1 LSKATHRQA
10 QDAARKKEKR
20 KLSRAEKK
28 QIEALIRTAKGDGK
42 AHTAQQS
49 IPYLAMYPDGI
60 CKVTEK
66 KYSKS
71 ISFEDINYQ
80 LAGSDDKTAI
90 FENWCDFLNYFDAS
104 VSVQLS
110 FINQGTRQEQAEQ
123 AIHIPKQDDAFNS
136 IRNEYTD
143 MLKNQLAKGNN
154 GLVKQKYITFSI
166 EADNLAAAKS
176 RLARLET
183 DILNNFKVLGVSAHP
198 LNGAER
204 LKVLHGVFHPEGEP
218 FSFDWAWLAPSGLST
233 KDFIAP
239 SSFRFG
245 EGRYF
250 RMGRK
255 IGAVSFLEILAPEL
269 NDRILADMLDLETGV
284 IVNLHIRSI
293 DQSEA
298 IKTIKRKITDLDKMK
313 IEEQKKA
320 VRSGYDMD
328 IIPSDLATYGG
339 EAKNLLQD
347 LQSRNERM
355 FLLTFLVV
363 NMADTKRKLEND
375 IFAAAGIAQKY
386 NCALTRLDYQQEDG
400 LMSSVPLG
408 ENRIA
413 IQRGLTTSS
422 TAIFIPFITQE
433 LFQTGEALY
442 YGLNALSN
450 NMILCDRKLLKNPNG
465 LILGT
470 PGSGKSFSAKRE
482 IVNAFLITTDTIYV
496 SDPECEYAPVVNRLH
511 GQVINLSPNSTQ
523 YINPMDINLNYSED
537 DNPLALKSDFLLSLC
552 ELVIG
557 GKEGLQPVDKTV
569 IDRAVRNVYR
579 PFLADPDPAKMPVL
593 GDLYDELLKQPEP
606 EAARIAAALELYVSG
621 SLNVFNHR
629 TNVELNNRLVC
640 FDIKQLGKQLKKLG
654 MLIVQ
659 DQVWNRVT
667 VNRAEK
673 KATRYYMDEF
683 HLLLKEEQTAA
694 YSVEIWKR
702 FRKWG
707 GIPTAITQNVKD
719 LLSSHEVENIFEN
732 SDFVLMLN
740 QAQGD
745 RAILAKQLGISPQ
758 QMKYVT
764 HTEAGEG
771 LLFYGNVILPFVDH
785 FPKDT
790 ELYRVMTTKPEE
802 VSAT

>member
-1 LSKATHRQA
+1 MSTANAKHAENR
-10 QDAARKKEKR
+10 R
-20 KLSRAEKK
+20 KLTRAEKK
-28 QIEALIRTAKGDGK
+28 EIAALIRAAKGDGK
-42 AHTAQQS
+42 AHTAQQT

-71 ISFEDINYQ
+71 IAYDDINYQ
-80 LAGSDDKTAI
+80 LAQADDKTAI
-90 FENWCDFLNYFDAS
+90 FENWCDFLNYFDAT

-110 FINQGTRQEQAEQ
+110 FINRGTRSGGAEEVI
-123 AIHIPKQDDAFNS
+123 AIPAQNDAFNS
-136 IRNEYTD
+136 IRTEYAD
-143 MLKNQLAKGNN
+143 MLKHQLAKGNN
-154 GLVKQKYITFSI
+154 GFVKSKYITFSV
-166 EADNLAAAKS
+166 EADNLNAAKA
-176 RLARLET
+176 RLARIET
-183 DILNNFKVLGVSAHP
+183 DILNNFKVLGAAARP
-198 LNGAER
+198 MTGYER
-204 LKVLHGVFHPEGEP
+204 LEALHSVFHPEGEP
-218 FSFDWAWLAPSGLST
+218 FRFSWDWLTPSGLTT

-269 NDRILADMLDLETGV
+269 NDRMLADILDLETGIV
-284 IVNLHIRSI
+284 VNLHIKSI
-293 DQSEA
+293 DQTEA

-328 IIPSDLATYGG
+328 IIPSDLAMFGG

-386 NCALTRLDYQQEDG
+386 NCALTRIDYQQEAG

-408 ENRIA
+408 ENLIP

-433 LFQTGEALY
+433 LFQTGAALY

-450 NMILCDRKLLKNPNG
+450 NMILCDRKRLKNPNG

-470 PGSGKSFSAKRE
+470 PGSGKSFAAKRE
-482 IVNAFLITTDTIYV
+482 ITNAFLITDDDIIIC
-496 SDPECEYAPVVNRLH
+496 DPEAEYYPLVRRLH
-511 GQVINLSPNSTQ
+511 GQVIRISPTSTQ
-523 YINPMDINLNYSED
+523 YVNPMDINLNYSED
-537 DNPLALKSDFLLSLC
+537 DTPLALKSDFLLSLC

-557 GKEGLQPVDKTV
+557 GKEGLMPVEKTV
-569 IDRAVRNVYR
+569 IDRSVRNVYR
-579 PFLADPDPAKMPVL
+579 PFLAAPDPAKMPIL
-593 GDLYDELLKQPEP
+593 GDLYDELLRQPEP
-606 EAARIAAALELYVSG
+606 EAARVAAALELYVSG

-629 TNVELNNRLVC
+629 TNVELSNRLVC

-667 VNRAEK
+667 INRAEK
-673 KATRYYMDEF
+673 KSTRYYMDEF

-707 GIPTAITQNVKD
+707 GIPTAITQKVKD
-719 LLSSHEVENIFEN
+719 LLSSREVENIFEN

-745 RAILAKQLGISPQ
+745 REILARQLNISPQ

-771 LLFYGNVILPFVDH
+771 LIFYGNVVLPFLDR
-785 FPKDT
+785 FPQNT
-790 ELYRVMTTKPEE
+790 ELYRVMTTRPEE
-802 VSAT
+802 VGGT

>member
-1 LSKATHRQA
+1 MSKRQA
-10 QDAARKKEKR
+10 AQARAAAPAKGKR
-20 KLSRAEKK
+20 KLTRAEKK
-28 QIEALIRTAKGDGK
+28 QIEALIRQAKGDGK
-42 AHTAQQS
+42 AHTAQQT
-49 IPYLAMYPDGI
+49 IPYLQMYPDGI
-60 CKVTEK
+60 CRVTDK

-71 ISFEDINYQ
+71 IAFEDINYQ

-110 FINQGTRQEQAEQ
+110 FINQGTQREEAEK
-123 AIHIPKQDDAFNS
+123 AIDIPMQDDAFNS
-136 IRNEYTD
+136 IRSEYAG
-143 MLKNQLAKGNN
+143 MLKNQLSKGNN
-154 GLVKQKYITFSI
+154 GLVKHKYITFSV
-166 EADNLAAAKS
+166 EADNPAAAKS
-176 RLARLET
+176 RLARIET
-183 DILNNFKVLGVSAHP
+183 DILNNFKVLGVTARP
-198 LNGAER
+198 LNGQER
-204 LKVLHGVFHPEGEP
+204 LKVLHGVFHPDGEP
-218 FSFDWAWLAPSGLST
+218 FSFSYDWLAPAGLTT

-269 NDRILADMLDLETGV
+269 NDRMLADILDLETGV

-293 DQSEA
+293 DQTEA

-328 IIPSDLATYGG
+328 IIPSDLATFGS

-375 IFAAAGIAQKY
+375 VFAAAGIAQKY
-386 NCALTRLDYQQEDG
+386 NCALTRLDYQQEAG

-408 ENRIA
+408 ENLVP

-450 NMILCDRKLLKNPNG
+450 NMILCDRKQLKNPNG

-470 PGSGKSFSAKRE
+470 PGSGKSFAAKRE
-482 IVNAFLITTDTIYV
+482 MTNAFLITDDDIIIC
-496 SDPECEYAPVVNRLH
+496 DPEAEYFSLVQRLN
-511 GQVINLSPNSTQ
+511 GQVVRLSPAGKGMDGKPQ
-523 YINPMDINLNYSED
+523 YVNPMDINLNYSED
-537 DNPLALKSDFLLSLC
+537 DNPLALKSDFILSLC

-593 GDLYDELLKQPEP
+593 GDLYNELLKQPEP

-629 TNVELNNRLVC
+629 TNVELSNRS
-640 FDIKQLGKQLKKLG
+640 K
-654 MLIVQ
+654 
-659 DQVWNRVT
+659 
-667 VNRAEK
+667 
-673 KATRYYMDEF
+673 
-683 HLLLKEEQTAA
+683 
-694 YSVEIWKR
+694 S
-702 FRKWG
+702 
-707 GIPTAITQNVKD
+707 
-719 LLSSHEVENIFEN
+719 
-732 SDFVLMLN
+732 
-740 QAQGD
+740 
-745 RAILAKQLGISPQ
+745 
-758 QMKYVT
+758 
-764 HTEAGEG
+764 
-771 LLFYGNVILPFVDH
+771 
-785 FPKDT
+785 
-790 ELYRVMTTKPEE
+790 
-802 VSAT
+802 